1 VGLEDARPSR
11 RAPRGGCEE
20 IVKGF
25 LLAAGVGTRL
35 RPLTNAIPKCLV
47 PIQGAPL
54 LAIWLE
60 WCAMYDIDEILLNS
74 HAHSERVRE
83 FIDAYRGPVRVT
95 LTREPE
101 LLGSAGTLHV
111 NRDFVA
117 GEKEFAVL
125 YADVLTNCR
134 FDRLLDFHRIRHS
147 PVTLGTYRVPNPTQ
161 CGIIATDDTGRVVE
175 FTEKPQFPKANTA
188 FSGIL
193 IGGPAL
199 LEHVPER
206 IPADIGFDVL
216 PELIGEMFAFPIA
229 DCVFDIGTMEKYE
242 QAQREWLGLAGNN

>member
-1 VGLEDARPSR
+1 M
-11 RAPRGGCEE
+11 
-20 IVKGF
+20 KGF

-35 RPLTNAIPKCLV
+35 RPLTDTIPKCLV

-60 WCAMYDIDEILLNS
+60 WCAMYGIDEILLNS
-74 HAHSERVRE
+74 HAHSEGVRE
-83 FIDAYRGPVRVT
+83 FIDANRGPVRVT
-95 LTREPE
+95 LTHEPE

-117 GEKEFAVL
+117 AEKEFAVL

-134 FDRLLDFHRIRHS
+134 FDRLLGFHRMRHS
-147 PVTLGTYRVPNPTQ
+147 PVTLGTYRVPHPTQ
-161 CGIIATDDTGRVVE
+161 CGIVATDESGRVVD
-175 FTEKPQFPKANTA
+175 FVEKPQSPRGDQA

-199 LEHVPER
+199 FAVLPER
-206 IPADIGFDVL
+206 LPADIGFHVL
-216 PELIGEMFAFPIA
+216 PKLVGEMFAFPIA
-229 DCVFDIGTMEKYE
+229 DYVVDIGTIEKYE
-242 QAQREWLGLAGNN
+242 QAQREWPGLA

>member
-1 VGLEDARPSR
+1 M
-11 RAPRGGCEE
+11 
-20 IVKGF
+20 KGF

-35 RPLTNAIPKCLV
+35 RPLTNTVPKCLV
-47 PIQGAPL
+47 PIQGVPL

-60 WCAMYDIDEILLNS
+60 WCATYGIDEILLNS
-74 HAHSERVRE
+74 HAHSERARE

-95 LTREPE
+95 LTHEPE

-117 GEKEFAVL
+117 GEKEFAIL

-134 FDRLLDFHRIRHS
+134 FDRLLDFHRMRHS

-161 CGIIATDDTGRVVE
+161 CGIIVTDATGKVVE
-175 FTEKPQFPKANTA
+175 FVEKPQFPKADTA

-199 LEHVPER
+199 LAHVPER
-206 IPADIGFDVL
+206 VPADIGFDVL
-216 PELIGEMFAFPIA
+216 PQLVGGMFAFPIA
-229 DCVFDIGTMEKYE
+229 EYVFDIGTLEKYE
-242 QAQREWLGLAGNN
+242 QAQREWPGLVGNR

>member
-1 VGLEDARPSR
+1 
-11 RAPRGGCEE
+11 
-20 IVKGF
+20 VKGF
-25 LLAAGVGTRL
+25 LLAAGMGTRL

-60 WCAMYDIDEILLNS
+60 WCAMYGIDEILLNS

-83 FIDAYRGPVRVT
+83 FVDAYRGPVRVT
-95 LTREPE
+95 LTHEPE
-101 LLGSAGTLHV
+101 LLGSAGTVHV

-134 FDRLLDFHRIRHS
+134 LDRLLDFHRIRHS
-147 PVTLGTYRVPNPTQ
+147 PVTLGTYRAPNPTQ
-161 CGIIATDDTGRVVE
+161 CGIIATDESGRVVD
-175 FTEKPQFPKANTA
+175 FAEKPQFPKGDQA

-199 LEHVPER
+199 LAHLPESV
-206 IPADIGFDVL
+206 PADIGFDVL
-216 PELIGEMFAFPIA
+216 PKLIGEMFAFPIT
-229 DCVFDIGTMEKYE
+229 DYVFDIGTMEKYE
-242 QAQREWLGLAGNN
+242 QAQREWPGHAGTSRIHNG

>member
-1 VGLEDARPSR
+1 
-11 RAPRGGCEE
+11 
-20 IVKGF
+20 VKGF

-47 PIQGAPL
+47 PIQGTPL

-83 FIDAYRGPVRVT
+83 FVDTYRGPVRVT
-95 LTREPE
+95 LTNEPE
-101 LLGSAGTLHV
+101 LLGSAGTVQV

-134 FDRLLDFHRIRHS
+134 LNQLLDFHRVRNS
-147 PVTLGTYRVPNPTQ
+147 PLTLGTYRVPNPTQ
-161 CGIIATDDTGRVVE
+161 CGIIATDDTGKVVE
-175 FTEKPQFPKANTA
+175 FVEKPQFPKSDTA

-193 IGGPAL
+193 IGGPTML
-199 LEHVPER
+199 DRIPKK

-216 PELIGEMFAFPIA
+216 PQLVGEMFAFPIP
-229 DCVFDIGTMEKYE
+229 DYVFDIGTLEKYE
-242 QAQREWLGLAGNN
+242 QAQREWPGFLGNR

>member
-1 VGLEDARPSR
+1 M
-11 RAPRGGCEE
+11 
-20 IVKGF
+20 KGF

-35 RPLTNAIPKCLV
+35 RPLTDAIPKCLV
-47 PIQGAPL
+47 PIQGTPL
-54 LAIWLE
+54 LGIWLE
-60 WCAMYDIDEILLNS
+60 WCAIYGIDEILLNS

-83 FIDAYRGPVRVT
+83 FVDAHRGPVRVT
-95 LTREPE
+95 LTIESE

-111 NRDFVA
+111 NREFVA

-134 FDRLLDFHRIRHS
+134 FDRLLDFHRMRHS

-161 CGIIATDDTGRVVE
+161 CGIIVTDATGKVVE
-175 FTEKPQFPKANTA
+175 FVEKPQFPKADTA

-199 LEHVPER
+199 LAHVPER
-206 IPADIGFDVL
+206 VPADIGFDVL
-216 PELIGEMFAFPIA
+216 PQLVGEMFAFPIA
-229 DCVFDIGTMEKYE
+229 EYVFDIGTLEKYE
-242 QAQREWLGLAGNN
+242 QAQREWPGFVGNR